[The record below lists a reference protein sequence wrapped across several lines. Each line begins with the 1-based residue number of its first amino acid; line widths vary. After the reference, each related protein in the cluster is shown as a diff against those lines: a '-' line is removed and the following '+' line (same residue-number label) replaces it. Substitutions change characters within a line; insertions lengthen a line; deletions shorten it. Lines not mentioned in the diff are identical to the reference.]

1 MRLRE
6 ITSES
11 RLVIADSYAMKERT
25 PQTKRIDERTF
36 GVVRKGY
43 DPREVKTYLEELELA
58 FQDLEGH
65 SRRTAQKVVELERD
79 LNASRMTEK
88 ASLDNAMLA
97 VFDAKDRMMGRALRR
112 AREIEDEAGKTASSL
127 LAEAVAA
134 KGREPELE
142 SRISK
147 MEQELV
153 RSRADAERLR
163 MQLNDAHATIDH
175 IESTTTVDITS
186 LQAQLKHE
194 QQQNAELRS
203 AAREVDFVRREFEH
217 KLAQAQQQ
225 AMRARAETEEVRA
238 ELETLRTHRSETDTA
253 QQSNVVYER
262 PSDVADLEFAVAAMS
277 ETEYDEGLSEAI

>member
-1 MRLRE
+1 M
-6 ITSES
+6 TSTPQIV
-11 RLVIADSYAMKERT
+11 LGIADSYGMKERT

-97 VFDAKDRMMGRALRR
+97 VFDAKDRMMDRALRR